1 MIFENIKIFLN
12 RQEKP
17 IDKEEMDFLEHNLI
31 RIDFPHSSS
40 VTHWVEKKVM
50 WKFPMNFLFLISFI
64 DFSFVEFNSLSQISF

>member
-40 VTHWVEKKVM
+40 VTH
-50 WKFPMNFLFLISFI
+50 
-64 DFSFVEFNSLSQISF
+64 